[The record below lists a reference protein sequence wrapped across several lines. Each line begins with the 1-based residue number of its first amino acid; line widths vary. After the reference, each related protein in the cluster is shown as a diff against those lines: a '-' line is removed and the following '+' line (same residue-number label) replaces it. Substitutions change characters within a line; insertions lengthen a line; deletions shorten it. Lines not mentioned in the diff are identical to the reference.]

1 MKATNTKNGG
11 KEGKYLTF
19 KLGREEYGLE
29 LVRVREIIALMDIT
43 PVPLAPEYVR
53 GVMNL
58 RGRVIPVVDLRRKFG
73 MQPTEDHDRKCI
85 IVCDVQRNE
94 QPIQMS
100 ILVDA
105 VSEVLHIGAADIEDA
120 PSFSARGRDP
130 SRTSPQPLGLTRR
143 SWCTRAGRGVPR
155 SGVIRTTPRRPLGS
169 RVRAPPAG
177 ARRPPGRTGH
187 AARRRGRGAVG
198 GRPPR

>member
-1 MKATNTKNGG
+1 MDRMKATNTKNGG

-43 PVPLAPEYVR
+43 PVPLAPDYVR

-58 RGRVIPVVDLRRKFG
+58 RGRVIPVVDLRRKFR

-94 QPIQMS
+94 HPIQMS

-105 VSEVLHIGAADIEDA
+105 VSEVLHISAADIEDA
-120 PSFSARGRDP
+120 PSFSA
-130 SRTSPQPLGLTRR
+130 
-143 SWCTRAGRGVPR
+143 GVEISFIHGIAKAK
-155 SGVIRTTPRRPLGS
+155 SGVKILLDIDIVLSPKAVAIPP
-169 RVRAPPAG
+169 VPAPPQLE
-177 ARRPPGRTGH
+177 TS
-187 AARRRGRGAVG
+187 AVS
-198 GRPPR
+198 

>member
-1 MKATNTKNGG
+1 MGKREASGK

-58 RGRVIPVVDLRRKFG
+58 RGRVIPVVDLRCKFG
-73 MQPTEDHDRKCI
+73 MAATQDHDRKCI
-85 IVCDVQRNE
+85 IVCDVERNA
-94 QPIQMS
+94 QHIQMS

-105 VSEVLHIGAADIEDA
+105 VSEVLHINGADIEDA
-120 PSFSARGRDP
+120 PSFTGGLNASFIHGIAKAKTGVKILLDVDTVLSASGSSAPGLQQHTHTDP
-130 SRTSPQPLGLTRR
+130 AS
-143 SWCTRAGRGVPR
+143 
-155 SGVIRTTPRRPLGS
+155 
-169 RVRAPPAG
+169 
-177 ARRPPGRTGH
+177 
-187 AARRRGRGAVG
+187 AA
-198 GRPPR
+198 

>member
-1 MKATNTKNGG
+1 MDVMKPINTKNGE

-43 PVPLAPEYVR
+43 PVPLAPDYVR

-85 IVCDVQRNE
+85 IVCDVQRND

-105 VSEVLHIGAADIEDA
+105 VSEVLHISAADIEDA
-120 PSFSARGRDP
+120 PTFNAGVETSFIHGIAKAKSGVKILLDIDIVLSARAVVLP
-130 SRTSPQPLGLTRR
+130 PVVPPPQLE
-143 SWCTRAGRGVPR
+143 
-155 SGVIRTTPRRPLGS
+155 
-169 RVRAPPAG
+169 
-177 ARRPPGRTGH
+177 
-187 AARRRGRGAVG
+187 AAAAS
-198 GRPPR
+198 

>member
-1 MKATNTKNGG
+1 MKPTSRKNGE

-58 RGRVIPVVDLRRKFG
+58 RGRVIPVIDLRRKFG
-73 MQPTEDHDRKCI
+73 MTPTEDHDRKCI
-85 IVCDVQRNE
+85 IVCDVQRND
-94 QPIQMS
+94 QAIQMS

-105 VSEVLHIGAADIEDA
+105 VSEVLHIGADDIEDA
-120 PSFSARGRDP
+120 PSFSAGIE
-130 SRTSPQPLGLTRR
+130 TSFIHGIAKAKSGVKILLDVDIVLSPRATTLPAALVAPQPE
-143 SWCTRAGRGVPR
+143 
-155 SGVIRTTPRRPLGS
+155 
-169 RVRAPPAG
+169 PPA
-177 ARRPPGRTGH
+177 AP
-187 AARRRGRGAVG
+187 
-198 GRPPR
+198 

>member
-1 MKATNTKNGG
+1 MNTMDSRNGD

-19 KLGREEYGLE
+19 KLGKEEYGLE

-43 PVPLAPEYVR
+43 PVPLAPDYVR

-73 MQPTEDHDRKCI
+73 MAPTEDHDRKCI
-85 IVCDVQRNE
+85 IVCDVRRNE

-105 VSEVLHIGAADIEDA
+105 VSEVLHIRAQDIEDA
-120 PSFSARGRDP
+120 PTFSAGVETGFIHGIAKAKTGVKILLDIDIVLSAAP
-130 SRTSPQPLGLTRR
+130 TPMSAVTQADVAALG
-143 SWCTRAGRGVPR
+143 A
-155 SGVIRTTPRRPLGS
+155 
-169 RVRAPPAG
+169 
-177 ARRPPGRTGH
+177 
-187 AARRRGRGAVG
+187 
-198 GRPPR
+198 

>member
-1 MKATNTKNGG
+1 MKAPNTKNGE

-85 IVCDVQRNE
+85 IVCDVQRND
-94 QPIQMS
+94 QAIQMS

-105 VSEVLHIGAADIEDA
+105 VSEVLHISAADIEDA
-120 PSFSARGRDP
+120 PSFSTGVE
-130 SRTSPQPLGLTRR
+130 TSFIHGI
-143 SWCTRAGRGVPR
+143 AKAK
-155 SGVIRTTPRRPLGS
+155 SGVKILLDIDIVLSAKAVSLQPVL
-169 RVRAPPAG
+169 APPQLE
-177 ARRPPGRTGH
+177 T
-187 AARRRGRGAVG
+187 AAAT
-198 GRPPR
+198 

>member
-1 MKATNTKNGG
+1 MKAIDTKNGD

-43 PVPLAPEYVR
+43 PVPLAPDYVR

-85 IVCDVQRNE
+85 IVCDVLRND

-100 ILVDA
+100 VLVDA
-105 VSEVLHIGAADIEDA
+105 VSEVLHIRAADIEDA
-120 PSFSARGRDP
+120 PTFSAGVE
-130 SRTSPQPLGLTRR
+130 TSFIHGI
-143 SWCTRAGRGVPR
+143 AKAK
-155 SGVIRTTPRRPLGS
+155 SGVKILLDIDIVLSAAPTPLS
-169 RVRAPPAG
+169 AVTQADG
-177 ARRPPGRTGH
+177 A
-187 AARRRGRGAVG
+187 AVTA
-198 GRPPR
+198 

>member
-1 MKATNTKNGG
+1 MKAIDAKNGD

-43 PVPLAPEYVR
+43 PVPLAPDYVR

-58 RGRVIPVVDLRRKFG
+58 RGRVIPVIDLRRKFG

-85 IVCDVQRNE
+85 IVCDVLRNE

-105 VSEVLHIGAADIEDA
+105 VSEVLHIRAADIEDA
-120 PSFSARGRDP
+120 PTFSAGVE
-130 SRTSPQPLGLTRR
+130 TSFIHGI
-143 SWCTRAGRGVPR
+143 AKAK
-155 SGVIRTTPRRPLGS
+155 SGVKILLDIDIVLSAAPTPLS
-169 RVRAPPAG
+169 AVAQAD
-177 ARRPPGRTGH
+177 
-187 AARRRGRGAVG
+187 AAAVTA
-198 GRPPR
+198 

>member
-1 MKATNTKNGG
+1 MDLMKAIDTTHGS

-43 PVPLAPEYVR
+43 PVPLAPDYVR

-58 RGRVIPVVDLRRKFG
+58 RGRVIPVIDLRRKFG
-73 MQPTEDHDRKCI
+73 MQATEDHDRKCI
-85 IVCDVQRNE
+85 IVCDVRRND

-105 VSEVLHIGAADIEDA
+105 VAEVLHISAVDIEEA
-120 PSFSARGRDP
+120 PTFSTEVETGFIHGIAK
-130 SRTSPQPLGLTRR
+130 
-143 SWCTRAGRGVPR
+143 AK
-155 SGVIRTTPRRPLGS
+155 SGVKILLDIDIVLSAKAVVLPLPS
-169 RVRAPPAG
+169 
-177 ARRPPGRTGH
+177 
-187 AARRRGRGAVG
+187 AAQQIEASAAAASGEALS
-198 GRPPR
+198 

>member
-1 MKATNTKNGG
+1 MKAIDTKNGD

-43 PVPLAPEYVR
+43 PVPLAPDYVR

-85 IVCDVQRNE
+85 IVCDVLRNE

-105 VSEVLHIGAADIEDA
+105 VSEVLHIRAADIEDA
-120 PSFSARGRDP
+120 PTFSAGVE
-130 SRTSPQPLGLTRR
+130 TSFIHGI
-143 SWCTRAGRGVPR
+143 AKAK
-155 SGVIRTTPRRPLGS
+155 SGVKILLDIDIVLSAAPTPLS
-169 RVRAPPAG
+169 AVTQVDG
-177 ARRPPGRTGH
+177 A
-187 AARRRGRGAVG
+187 AVTA
-198 GRPPR
+198 

>member
-1 MKATNTKNGG
+1 MDRMTPTRTQSGDNV
-11 KEGKYLTF
+11 GKYLTF

-58 RGRVIPVVDLRRKFG
+58 RGRVIPVIDLRRRFQ

-85 IVCDVQRNE
+85 IVCDVQRND

-105 VSEVLHIGAADIEDA
+105 VSEVLHISAADIEDA
-120 PSFSARGRDP
+120 PSFSGSVETSFIHGIAKAKGGVKILLDIDIVLSARAVALP
-130 SRTSPQPLGLTRR
+130 PLNG
-143 SWCTRAGRGVPR
+143 A
-155 SGVIRTTPRRPLGS
+155 
-169 RVRAPPAG
+169 APVEAPA
-177 ARRPPGRTGH
+177 AS
-187 AARRRGRGAVG
+187 
-198 GRPPR
+198 

>member
-1 MKATNTKNGG
+1 MKANDTKSGD

-43 PVPLAPEYVR
+43 PVPLAPDHVR

-85 IVCDVQRNE
+85 IVCDVLRND

-105 VSEVLHIGAADIEDA
+105 VSEVLHIRAADIEDA
-120 PSFSARGRDP
+120 PTFSAGVE
-130 SRTSPQPLGLTRR
+130 TSFIHGIAKAKTGVKILLDIDIVLSVAPIPLSAVTQ
-143 SWCTRAGRGVPR
+143 AD
-155 SGVIRTTPRRPLGS
+155 
-169 RVRAPPAG
+169 G
-177 ARRPPGRTGH
+177 A
-187 AARRRGRGAVG
+187 AVTA
-198 GRPPR
+198 

>member
-1 MKATNTKNGG
+1 MDRMKAPNTKNGE

-85 IVCDVQRNE
+85 IVCDVQRND
-94 QPIQMS
+94 QAIQMS

-105 VSEVLHIGAADIEDA
+105 VSEVLHISAADIEDA
-120 PSFSARGRDP
+120 PSFSTGVE
-130 SRTSPQPLGLTRR
+130 TSFIHGI
-143 SWCTRAGRGVPR
+143 AKAK
-155 SGVIRTTPRRPLGS
+155 SGVKILLDIDIVLSARAVSLQTVL
-169 RVRAPPAG
+169 APPQLE
-177 ARRPPGRTGH
+177 T
-187 AARRRGRGAVG
+187 AAAT
-198 GRPPR
+198 

>member
-1 MKATNTKNGG
+1 MKATNAKNGE
-11 KEGKYLTF
+11 KVGKYLTF

-43 PVPLAPEYVR
+43 PVPLAPDYVR

-85 IVCDVQRNE
+85 IVCDVQRND
-94 QPIQMS
+94 QAIQMS

-105 VSEVLHIGAADIEDA
+105 VSEVLHISAADIEDA
-120 PSFSARGRDP
+120 PSFSAGLETSFIRGIAKAKTGVKILLDIDIVLAAKALANQALP
-130 SRTSPQPLGLTRR
+130 TPLQLETS
-143 SWCTRAGRGVPR
+143 A
-155 SGVIRTTPRRPLGS
+155 
-169 RVRAPPAG
+169 AP
-177 ARRPPGRTGH
+177 
-187 AARRRGRGAVG
+187 
-198 GRPPR
+198 